1 MSEELKKIFSYN
13 PDISKNAYMN
23 WRTFDNDTPY
33 NLIVLAHGYRDA
45 AKVLMKSI
53 LDDNSEKQADSLIFP
68 ICYSINQSIELYL
81 KAILWKI
88 ETITNGKPCN
98 YKKHDI
104 QGLLNNLLGQIK
116 RKEVKTKGLENRVKS
131 LKEYINELYSYIKDD
146 KKSEKD
152 KKDKKNK
159 KGKKNRKGKGKPK
172 LDYAR
177 YPFDRDRHPFFY
189 VVESGNVVI
198 DIENLLARYDDMIDC
213 LEGLYCK
220 YDMELEG
227 MMSNG

>member
-23 WRTFDNDTPY
+23 WRTFDNDPPY

-88 ETITNGKPCN
+88 ETITKGKPCN
-98 YKKHDI
+98 YTDHDI
-104 QGLLNNLLGQIK
+104 QELLNNLL
-116 RKEVKTKGLENRVKS
+116 ERV
-131 LKEYINELYSYIKDD
+131 LKPSK
-146 KKSEKD
+146 
-152 KKDKKNK
+152 
-159 KGKKNRKGKGKPK
+159 
-172 LDYAR
+172 
-177 YPFDRDRHPFFY
+177 
-189 VVESGNVVI
+189 
-198 DIENLLARYDDMIDC
+198 
-213 LEGLYCK
+213 
-220 YDMELEG
+220 
-227 MMSNG
+227 